1 MIICSLAKRKEP
13 KKKRRRRNESW
24 RVVEG
29 VIKIYG
35 EIRVDRGGGCIW
47 KERLKGGNIGID
59 QRIIGGSQISFF
71 PAMPGQT

>member
-1 MIICSLAKRKEP
+1 MIICSSAKGKEP

-24 RVVEG
+24 RGVEG

-35 EIRVDRGGGCIW
+35 EIRVDRDGGCIW
-47 KERLKGGNIGID
+47 KGRLKEGNIGID